1 MKRQHFLQPR
11 LAILLL
17 ILTLAMS
24 CERTPTPSPYVE
36 NQPPE
41 RPDPVITTIEPA
53 GEWLAGFGTITIRG
67 QNFSPVASEN
77 LVYFG
82 TIRATVLSASP
93 TELVVQSPR
102 VTGQNLPVRISVIGA
117 YLYSNIVSYTLSEAV
132 APYSD
137 YGISLSEQVQ
147 VLGLGVD
154 KNENLYVSA
163 DLRRIDK
170 ITPDGEK
177 QRFFATIPGNI
188 VLLQANRLR
197 VGPGGWIYATRK
209 FRRIFRISEDG
220 STVEQF
226 TSVASSERVYD
237 VDFDQNGNFYAVSDG
252 DNILLVKPDGTS
264 ESVAEYTGT
273 FLKSV
278 KIYNG
283 FLYVAGE
290 APDGTYKV
298 WRNQINAVNDLGPGE
313 LVFDLTAALGP
324 TAVLEVMAIAED
336 GDLYLGINGD
346 EPVLIVHPDGSHEP
360 LYPGLWKPED
370 AVRVSEV
377 YDIVWGNGNFAYM
390 TRRHVI
396 RGDEGNDVTVHQVLK
411 VNLLKKGAPYF
422 GRN

>member
-67 QNFSPVASEN
+67 QNFSPVPGEN

-82 TIRATVLSASP
+82 TIRATVVSASP

-177 QRFFATIPGNI
+177 QRFFATIPSNI

-197 VGPGGWIYATRK
+197 VGPEGWIYATRK

-237 VDFDQNGNFYAVSDG
+237 LDFDPDGNFYAVSDG

-264 ESVAEYTGT
+264 ESVAEYTDT

-283 FLYVAGE
+283 YLYVAGE

-298 WRNQINAVNDLGPGE
+298 WRNRINAVNDLGPGE

-360 LYPGLWKPED
+360 LYPGLWKPEG
-370 AVRVSEV
+370 ALRVSEV
-377 YDIVWGNGNFAYM
+377 YDIVWGNDNFAYM

-396 RGDEGNDVTVHQVLK
+396 QGDEGNNVTVHQVLK